1 MYGITFSQL
10 PAAGVALLQGCDKV
24 DSLLIALSG
33 SVLGQ
38 ASKSPLSLTV
48 YPLGQL

>member
-10 PAAGVALLQGCDKV
+10 PAGGVALLQGCDKV

-38 ASKSPLSLTV
+38 AEVNPPSLTV
-48 YPLGQL
+48 